1 MVVRGL
7 GCNPIS
13 AKNRELQKARIAGAS
28 SFTTHAWREDAQPGT
43 FAWDSAF
50 EEILDR
56 RTRLA
61 DRYRDAGISLYPWD
75 ILKRLPA
82 KRKLS
87 ERIYWNQG
95 SIPSCSMHGAM
106 HSAQASMLVDIAFG
120 APRRYDALNPIYPF
134 YIARGG
140 NLGGG
145 LDLAETAD
153 QLNRGGAY
161 AASEVGEDNTSA
173 PRDWRMYR
181 AGAAQRQAAIIYIED
196 PEPGLAM
203 IGSQP
208 AAVAPA
214 DATAKPGAENCPR
227 GSRPGANIARAASHL
242 VEKIFRSARAGFHV
256 TFGSGVYYNKSKTD
270 RNGVKVLYSEG
281 YGGHAQSIGSWR
293 EVGGTEYVF
302 LTNSWGDAYGSSKEG
317 EPANGGWLDKDAL
330 AVLARSMPN
339 YGAPFIALYENPEI
353 ADDARLIERI

>member
-1 MVVRGL
+1 
-7 GCNPIS
+7 
-13 AKNRELQKARIAGAS
+13 
-28 SFTTHAWREDAQPGT
+28 
-43 FAWDSAF
+43 
-50 EEILDR
+50 
-56 RTRLA
+56 
-61 DRYRDAGISLYPWD
+61 
-75 ILKRLPA
+75 
-82 KRKLS
+82 
-87 ERIYWNQG
+87 
-95 SIPSCSMHGAM
+95 MHGAM
-106 HSAQASMLVDIAFG
+106 HSAQASMLVDIAMG

-196 PEPGLAM
+196 
-203 IGSQP
+203 
-208 AAVAPA
+208 
-214 DATAKPGAENCPR
+214 NF
-227 GSRPGANIARAASHL
+227 
-242 VEKIFRSARAGFHV
+242 VEKIFRAARAGFHV

-281 YGGHAQSIGSWR
+281 YGGHAQSLGSWR

-302 LTNSWGDAYGSSKEG
+302 LTNSWGDAYGSSGEG
-317 EPANGGWLDKDAL
+317 ETASGGWLDKDGV

-353 ADDARLIERI
+353 ADDAKILER

>member
-1 MVVRGL
+1 MVERAL

-28 SFTTHAWREDAQPGT
+28 SFTTHAWRADGQPGT

-82 KRKLS
+82 GWKKS
-87 ERIYWNQG
+87 ERFYWNQG

-161 AASEVGEDNTSA
+161 AASLVGEDNTSA

-181 AGAAQRQAAIIYIED
+181 ASATERQASIVYIED
-196 PEPGLAM
+196 
-203 IGSQP
+203 
-208 AAVAPA
+208 
-214 DATAKPGAENCPR
+214 NF
-227 GSRPGANIARAASHL
+227 
-242 VEKIFRSARAGFHV
+242 VEKIFRAARAGFHV

-281 YGGHAQSIGSWR
+281 YGGHAQSLGSWR

-302 LTNSWGDAYGSSKEG
+302 LTNSWGDVYGSSKEG
-317 EPANGGWLDKDAL
+317 EPANGGWLDKDGV

-339 YGAPFIALYENPEI
+339 YGAPFIALYENPAK
-353 ADDARLIERI
+353 ADDAKILER

>member
-1 MVVRGL
+1 MVERAL
-7 GCNPIS
+7 GCNLIS
-13 AKNRELQKARIAGAS
+13 AKNRLLQAERIAGAS
-28 SFTTHAWREDAQPGT
+28 SFTTHVWRADGQPGT

-87 ERIYWNQG
+87 ERFYWNQG

-161 AASEVGEDNTSA
+161 AASEVGEDNTST

-181 AGAAQRQAAIIYIED
+181 AGAAQRQASIVYLEGD
-196 PEPGLAM
+196 
-203 IGSQP
+203 
-208 AAVAPA
+208 
-214 DATAKPGAENCPR
+214 
-227 GSRPGANIARAASHL
+227 L
-242 VEKIFRSARAGFHV
+242 VEKIFRACRAAFHV
-256 TFGSGVYYNKSKTD
+256 TFGSGLYYNEAREDK
-270 RNGVKVLYSEG
+270 NGVKVLYSAG
-281 YGGHAQSIGSWR
+281 HGGHAQSLGSWR
-293 EVGGTEYVF
+293 TVNGKEYIF
-302 LTNSWGDAYGSSKEG
+302 LTNSWGDAYGSSAEG
-317 EPANGGWLDKDAL
+317 EPAAGGWLDKDAL

-339 YGAPFIALYENPEI
+339 YGAPFIAFYENPAK
-353 ADDARLIERI
+353 ADDARLIER

>member
-1 MVVRGL
+1 MVERAL

-13 AKNRELQKARIAGAS
+13 AKNRELQKARIASAS

-61 DRYRDAGISLYPWD
+61 DRYRDAEISLYPWD

-87 ERIYWNQG
+87 ERFYWNQG

-106 HSAQASMLVDIAFG
+106 HSAQASMLVDIAMG

-196 PEPGLAM
+196 
-203 IGSQP
+203 
-208 AAVAPA
+208 
-214 DATAKPGAENCPR
+214 NF
-227 GSRPGANIARAASHL
+227 
-242 VEKIFRSARAGFHV
+242 VEKIFRAARAGFHV

-281 YGGHAQSIGSWR
+281 YGGHAQSLGSWR

-302 LTNSWGDAYGSSKEG
+302 LTNSWGDAYGSSGEG
-317 EPANGGWLDKDAL
+317 ETASGGWLDKDGV

-353 ADDARLIERI
+353 ADDAKILER

>member
-1 MVVRGL
+1 MVERAL

-82 KRKLS
+82 GWKKS
-87 ERIYWNQG
+87 ERFYWNQG

-161 AASEVGEDNTSA
+161 AASLVGEDNTSA

-181 AGAAQRQAAIIYIED
+181 ASATERQASIVYIED
-196 PEPGLAM
+196 
-203 IGSQP
+203 
-208 AAVAPA
+208 
-214 DATAKPGAENCPR
+214 NF
-227 GSRPGANIARAASHL
+227 
-242 VEKIFRSARAGFHV
+242 VEKIFRAARAGFHV

-281 YGGHAQSIGSWR
+281 YGGHAQSLGSWR

-302 LTNSWGDAYGSSKEG
+302 LTNSWGDVYGSSKEG
-317 EPANGGWLDKDAL
+317 EPANGGWLDKDGV

-339 YGAPFIALYENPEI
+339 YGAPFIALYENPAK
-353 ADDARLIERI
+353 ADDAKILER